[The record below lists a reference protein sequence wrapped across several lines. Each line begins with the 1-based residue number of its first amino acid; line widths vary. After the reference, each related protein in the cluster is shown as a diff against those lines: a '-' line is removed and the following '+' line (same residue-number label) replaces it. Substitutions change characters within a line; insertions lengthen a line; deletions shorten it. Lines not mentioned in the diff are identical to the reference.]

1 MRGPHRC
8 CRLLAPWGEEK
19 CCDQRGALWPWYPV
33 PPGTAPPVSGG
44 YTRPGAASGGAA
56 SAAAPGNRQVEEGRA
71 RCFGQRGHGCGV
83 SCAQTA
89 AFIPGLGGTQ
99 QGPPVPPPAAGTV
112 PDPRPLGA
120 QEHRAALITLWHWAV
135 PTPLCL
141 LPVCCFPPSLSPSP
155 LPEIASEG
163 RAVRPHPGRRWRGAG
178 ADLQARRPSRY
189 VLPEVLGACRGH
201 SLPREEHRNHLS
213 SLAWAVTTRCST
225 NCFPRRGL

>member
-1 MRGPHRC
+1 MFWAEGP
-8 CRLLAPWGEEK
+8 W
-19 CCDQRGALWPWYPV
+19 LWCVLCPDGSFHPR
-33 PPGTAPPVSGG
+33 AGG
-44 YTRPGAASGGAA
+44 GG
-56 SAAAPGNRQVEEGRA
+56 
-71 RCFGQRGHGCGV
+71 
-83 SCAQTA
+83 
-89 AFIPGLGGTQ
+89 Q

-120 QEHRAALITLWHWAV
+120 QEHRAALIALWRWAV
-135 PTPLCL
+135 PTPLRL
-141 LPVCCFPPSLSPSP
+141 LPVHCFPPSLSPSP

-189 VLPEVLGACRGH
+189 VLPEVLGACRGR

-213 SLAWAVTTRCST
+213 SLARAVTMLCST